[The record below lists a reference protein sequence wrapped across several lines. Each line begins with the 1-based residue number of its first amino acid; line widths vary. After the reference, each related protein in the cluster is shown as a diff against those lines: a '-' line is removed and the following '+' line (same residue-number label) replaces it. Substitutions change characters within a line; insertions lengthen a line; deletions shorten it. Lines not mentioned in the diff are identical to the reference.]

1 MKKDDTMKEYFGNTE
16 KLEEEVLSPENVD
29 ISYSLVPN
37 LSYLKS
43 NIMKL
48 WRLTVIKKLKTF

>member
-1 MKKDDTMKEYFGNTE
+1 MKEYFGNTE
-16 KLEEEVLSPENVD
+16 KLEEEILSLENVD

-48 WRLTVIKKLKTF
+48 WRLTVIKT

>member
-16 KLEEEVLSPENVD
+16 KLEEEVLSLENVD

-37 LSYLKS
+37 LSSYLKS
-43 NIMKL
+43 NITKL
-48 WRLTVIKKLKTF
+48 WRLTVIKT